1 MITNQHKCFLE
12 LVRAG
17 LWGFNDKHNLDDTL
31 FEGVDWEEL
40 YLLAEEQSVVGL
52 LAAGLDYLKIQDSH
66 NLKAQE
72 CAQRSS
78 ARFMCPLKLKL
89 NIIGE
94 ALQIEQRNLT
104 MNDFVV
110 RLMEKLRNENVT
122 AILVKGQ
129 GVARCYEKPLW
140 RTSGD
145 VDLLLSNDNYNSAKT
160 VLESIADEV
169 AEENKTTKHQAYVIK
184 DFDVELHARMPFGI
198 SGRVDKVIDEVIESS
213 LCSHVNVNLNDNGEV
228 WLPRADEHVF
238 LVFTHFLHHF
248 FIEGVGLRQI
258 CDWCR
263 MLFTY
268 RKSLNYGLLEQR
280 IHKAGLITEWKVFA
294 TLAVDF
300 LGMPIEAM
308 PMYNENDNED
318 EKLKQ
323 KAEKVLMRVIKS
335 GNFGHNKDLTYR
347 TKYRGVKYKI
357 VATWRRFT
365 DFASLVPVF
374 PMDAPSFFFTYVFNK
389 VK

>member
-1 MITNQHKCFLE
+1 MTKDSEIKSFFE

-17 LWGFNDKHNLDDTL
+17 LWEKETRLSQFG
-31 FEGVDWEEL
+31 EVDYEEIMR
-40 YLLAEEQSVVGL
+40 LAEEQSVVGL
-52 LAAGLDYLKIQDSH
+52 VTAGLEHVTDVNVPKVELLQ
-66 NLKAQE
+66 
-72 CAQRSS
+72 
-78 ARFMCPLKLKL
+78 F
-89 NIIGE
+89 IGQT
-94 ALQIEQRNLT
+94 LQIEEQNKA
-104 MNDFVV
+104 MNEFVTQ
-110 RLMEKLRNENVT
+110 LMEKLRREDVC

-129 GVARCYEKPLW
+129 GVAQCYEKPLW
-140 RTSGD
+140 RASGD
-145 VDLLLSNDNYNSAKT
+145 VDLLLSEKDYNTAKA
-160 VLESIADEV
+160 VLEPMADDV
-169 AEENKTTKHQAYVIK
+169 AEENRATKHQAYVIK
-184 DFDVELHARMPFGI
+184 GFDVELHGRMPFGM
-198 SGRVDKVIDEVIESS
+198 SRRADKVIDEVIESS

-228 WLPRADEHVF
+228 GLPRADEHVI

-280 IHKAGLITEWKVFA
+280 IHKAGLMTEWKVFA

-335 GNFGHNKDLTYR
+335 GNFGHKKDLTYR
-347 TKYRGVKYKI
+347 TKYRGAKYKI

-374 PMDAPSFFFTYVFNK
+374 PMDAPRFFFTYVFNK